1 MDRERAER
9 AEKDRIKSDTHRVWD
24 TQIIP
29 NWDTMT
35 RTNATRELWWRGVAP
50 QCRGQVWRLSFGNHL
65 TVGPETFRLALKR
78 ARDVEEGIK
87 KSPTMY
93 SFKERELFSAIRRDA
108 GKTFPELKIFQVCP
122 AGFVREGGR
131 LMTEQENGPLNENLI
146 EVLLAYAMYRS
157 DVGYVYGTHTV
168 AGLLLLNLSPE
179 QAFMALVNLLNRPL
193 PLAFYTQD
201 SGAMSRVYNLFL
213 KAFKY
218 KLPSLYQHINVILC
232 IPPHEYLEAMFLTLF
247 SLHAPLEITSRI
259 WDVYGFEGDTF
270 LVRCAIGVMS
280 VLESRLYG
288 SRDEILGTLA
298 WGARTKWE
306 LGSEDVFMDAVRSA
320 GKEEMEEGESSVNG
334 EKW

>member
-1 MDRERAER
+1 
-9 AEKDRIKSDTHRVWD
+9 
-24 TQIIP
+24 
-29 NWDTMT
+29 
-35 RTNATRELWWRGVAP
+35 
-50 QCRGQVWRLSFGNHL
+50 
-65 TVGPETFRLALKR
+65 
-78 ARDVEEGIK
+78 
-87 KSPTMY
+87 MY
-93 SFKERELFSAIRRDA
+93 SA
-108 GKTFPELKIFQVCP
+108 
-122 AGFVREGGR
+122 AGFFSWGGR
-131 LMTEQENGPLNENLI
+131 LTIEKENGPLNGSLVD
-146 EVLLAYAMYRS
+146 VLQAYAMYRS

-179 QAFMALVNLLNRPL
+179 KAFMTLVNLLNRPL

-218 KLPSLYQHINVILC
+218 KLPSLYQHIHVILC
-232 IPPHEYLEAMFLTLF
+232 LSPPDYLEAMFLTLF

-270 LVRCAIGVMS
+270 LVRCAIGVMT

-288 SRDEILGTLA
+288 SQEEILGTLG

-306 LGSEDVFMDAVRSA
+306 LGSEDVFMEAVRSA
-320 GKEEMEEGESSVNG
+320 GKEEKEEGESSVNG